1 MRGRSGTRIR
11 WSIPPRLLSKVRPA
25 LGLGARS
32 YVLFA
37 SALGVAAITAC
48 YTGPSA
54 NDGFLPT
61 AVPDPATDE
70 SATDPSGLP
79 CDVAKVLSDNCT
91 SCHGTKLYGAA
102 KTALLTRD
110 DLMRELDGRVVAE
123 IVLERMKDDVKPMP
137 PGKALAEDQIAIL
150 ESWVDQGMPQGTCG
164 EATSEDAPPEIAT
177 TCTSGTHWTRGT
189 HESKLMK
196 PGGKCIQCHTTGKT
210 TGDHDDDDDDKDDK
224 KDDDDDGE
232 GEGGPLFYFAGTVF
246 PSAHDEDDC
255 NGSDATATTTVVL
268 TGADGQVLTLPI
280 NAAGNFYTKQNLAMP
295 VTAKVVSAAGT
306 RKMKEPI
313 EDGDCNGCHTATSA
327 SPGRIVE
334 KR

>member
-1 MRGRSGTRIR
+1 MDR
-11 WSIPPRLLSKVRPA
+11 
-25 LGLGARS
+25 LGLRS
-32 YVLFA
+32 YGLFA
-37 SALGVAAITAC
+37 SALAFAAITAC

-61 AVPDPATDE
+61 GVPQEPATDE

-79 CDVAKVLSDNCT
+79 CDVAKLIADNCT
-91 SCHGTKLYGAA
+91 SCHGTNLYDGA
-102 KTALLTRD
+102 KTSLLTRAE
-110 DLMRELDGRVVAE
+110 LMSELDGEVIAS
-123 IVLERMKDDVKPMP
+123 IALERMKDDAKPMP
-137 PGKALAEDQIAIL
+137 PDKPLAADQIAIL
-150 ESWVDQGMPQGTCG
+150 EDWIAQGMPAGSCG
-164 EATSEDAPPEIAT
+164 EPATSAAPPADVAT

-210 TGDHDDDDDDKDDK
+210 TSDHDDDDDDKKK
-224 KDDDDDGE
+224 KDDDDDDGE
-232 GEGGPLFYFAGTVF
+232 LGPLFYFAGTVY

-255 NGSDATATTTVVL
+255 NGSDATATTSVVL

-280 NAAGNFYTKQNLAMP
+280 NAAGNFYTKKNLVMP

-306 RKMKEPI
+306 RKMKAPV